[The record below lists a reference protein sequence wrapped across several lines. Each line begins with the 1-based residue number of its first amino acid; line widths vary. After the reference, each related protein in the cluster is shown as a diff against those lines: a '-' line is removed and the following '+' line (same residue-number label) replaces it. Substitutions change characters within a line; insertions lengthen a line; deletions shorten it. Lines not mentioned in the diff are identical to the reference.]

1 MKTNP
6 IFVSTIKKK
15 NIMTNSISIT
25 DFSFQFTGHG
35 HYKVSYTYPSGKT
48 ISATINHMPLI
59 DCTKNS
65 DEPKKKDLIDL
76 KNTIKYN
83 N

>member
-1 MKTNP
+1 
-6 IFVSTIKKK
+6 
-15 NIMTNSISIT
+15 MTNSISIT
-25 DFSFQFTGHG
+25 DFSFQFSGHG
-35 HYKVSYTYPSGKT
+35 HYKVTYTYPSGKT

-59 DCTKNS
+59 DCTKNT

-76 KNTIKYN
+76 KRTIKYN